1 MFFIVNI
8 IIINFIYSIIVLPL
22 RKIQPNINLTNS
34 NEFINY
40 FLSNNLYTI
49 IKIGEPLQDLEVYIK
64 EEVTPFSINSFYCNL
79 NEFYNRNISKTF
91 INLTQFRENI
101 FNFYDCCI
109 AEEIFYFYKDL
120 DLKKEKKFENIK
132 FIYEKEKKV
141 RNDIYNNCGQ
151 ISLGFINNYNEGND
165 YDFIMELKKL
175 DFINDYAWTIKF
187 VEKDKNDNDIEGY
200 LIIGDYPH
208 IYDNKNYKELNLR
221 GTLNNMEEN
230 NWSFEFKKI
239 TSNDVQLS
247 HYMIGVISFNK
258 NYIMGTEEY
267 KVTVDYMFF
276 NKYIA
281 EGICF
286 DDNINSHYFL
296 FYCKSNAFNKKDI
309 DEFPSLNFYHLQ
321 YNVTFSFNGSE
332 LFFESNGYYYFLVI
346 FDRYNYRNWILGKL
360 FLKKYQLIF
369 NPDSKMINYYI
380 ENNEVSNKK
389 RDTQIK
395 NKDLVIII
403 LIIIIII
410 SFIVGIIIGKF
421 IYNNKRKKA
430 KEMKEECLL
439 KKSDSD
445 KIEQNKIIDSI
456 NN

>member
-1 MFFIVNI
+1 
-8 IIINFIYSIIVLPL
+8 
-22 RKIQPNINLTNS
+22 
-34 NEFINY
+34 
-40 FLSNNLYTI
+40 
-49 IKIGEPLQDLEVYIK
+49 
-64 EEVTPFSINSFYCNL
+64 
-79 NEFYNRNISKTF
+79 
-91 INLTQFRENI
+91 
-101 FNFYDCCI
+101 
-109 AEEIFYFYKDL
+109 
-120 DLKKEKKFENIK
+120 
-132 FIYEKEKKV
+132 
-141 RNDIYNNCGQ
+141 
-151 ISLGFINNYNEGND
+151 
-165 YDFIMELKKL
+165 MELKKL

-208 IYDNKNYKELNLR
+208 IYDNKNYKEINLR

-267 KVTVDYMFF
+267 KATINYMFF

-346 FDRYNYRNWILGKL
+346 FDRYNYSNWILGKL

-380 ENNEVSNKK
+380 ENNDVSNKN

-430 KEMKEECLL
+430 KEMKEEYLI